1 MRLFI
6 AIDIE
11 PHILRGI
18 DELQKELR
26 GKLESFRGINW
37 VRPEL
42 IHLTLKFMGE
52 VNDDKIC
59 ELSELVSDV
68 AGRHS
73 GFNVEVRGLGWFG
86 NTARLLW
93 LGTDEPR
100 ELLDLQKDLEEA
112 LAAGEWIGSG
122 KKFSGHLTLCRI
134 KNSKAARA
142 AMRVAKEHENVEMGS
157 FFADSVRIY
166 KSELTSEGPEYTL
179 ISTSTLPW
187 A

>member
-11 PHILRGI
+11 PGVLNRL
-18 DELQKELR
+18 DKLQKEMR
-26 GKLESFRGINW
+26 GQLETFRGINW
-37 VRPEL
+37 VKPEL
-42 IHLTLKFMGE
+42 IHLTLKFLGD

-59 ELSELVSDV
+59 ELSELVGQV

-86 NTARLLW
+86 STARLLW

-100 ELLDLQKDLEEA
+100 ELLDLQKDLENA
-112 LAAGEWIGSG
+112 LMAGEWIGGG
-122 KKFSGHLTLCRI
+122 KKFSAHLTLCRI
-134 KNSKAARA
+134 KNSESGRA
-142 AMRVAKEHENVEMGS
+142 VMKVAGEHENVEMGR

-179 ISTSTLPW
+179 ISTNKLS
-187 A
+187 